1 LWLTGPPPPTLPP
14 AVPPVPD
21 TLSEYEFAGLLRGQR
36 TRVWRSELTGL
47 DAPTGAEILLEGFI
61 HPGDTALEGPFGDHT
76 GYYNAQDH
84 FPVFTIE
91 RMHLRRDAIY
101 HGSYMGRAPHDEPS
115 VLALALNDI
124 FVPILQ
130 KVFPEIVDFYLP
142 PEACSY
148 RIAVVSIRK
157 QYAGHARRIMMGVWS
172 YLRQFTYTKFV
183 IVADDDID
191 VRDWS
196 QVIWAVST
204 RVDPA
209 RDTMLV
215 ENTPIDY
222 LDFASPVAGL
232 GSKLGIDATHKW
244 PSETTR
250 TWSRPI
256 VPDAAVERRVDALW
270 TTLQATRTPTAR

>member
-1 LWLTGPPPPTLPP
+1 M
-14 AVPPVPD
+14 
-21 TLSEYEFAGLLRGQR
+21 R
-36 TRVWRSELTGL
+36 
-47 DAPTGAEILLEGFI
+47 
-61 HPGDTALEGPFGDHT
+61 
-76 GYYNAQDH
+76 
-84 FPVFTIE
+84 
-91 RMHLRRDAIY
+91 LRRDAIY

-115 VLALALNDI
+115 VLAMALNDV

-130 KVFPEIVDFYLP
+130 KVFPEIVDFFLP

-148 RIAVVSIRK
+148 RIAVVGIRK

-183 IVADDDID
+183 IVVDDDID

-209 RDTMLV
+209 RDAMLV

-232 GSKLGIDATHKW
+232 GSKLGIDATNKW

-250 TWSRPI
+250 AWSRPI
-256 VPDAAVERRVDALW
+256 VPDAAVEARVDALW
-270 TTLQATRTPTAR
+270 AALRSTALPR